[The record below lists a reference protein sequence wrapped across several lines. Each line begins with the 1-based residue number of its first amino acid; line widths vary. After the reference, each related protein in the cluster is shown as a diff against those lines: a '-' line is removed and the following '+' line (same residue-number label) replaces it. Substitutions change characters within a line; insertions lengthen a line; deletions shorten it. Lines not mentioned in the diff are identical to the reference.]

1 MGRVKKREIQES
13 SQGVKQSKKIKKQFI
28 SD

>member
-1 MGRVKKREIQES
+1 MGRVKKRELQEN
-13 SQGVKQSKKIKKQFI
+13 SQSLKQSKKIKKQFV